1 MIFNSSAKGSSF
13 EVIFEKA
20 KKNPDVNWF
29 LWRLNAQNDKDIADL
44 TQFASLV
51 KKQANGEI
59 PLPILTEWGITPH
72 RSRMIAALLKE
83 KLAATSDKEIGFW
96 FPRIDKENI
105 IEFESKLGNY
115 YHSLMQANRIDA
127 LHFPSSY
134 FYLIDEEICISVSVQ
149 DLGWKNF
156 NSPAFEHK
164 LIEITFPRFHIPPV
178 LTVSVVLDD
187 LIAAARGKIINKL
200 AHTAAENNEF
210 FSRYIKFDGF
220 SIKTRFPVL
229 FESDLFPIKNR
240 KGQDYQFSYTQIFL
254 EKIFAKTE
262 TAAEYMEAINFEAY
276 SDLDILF
283 SPSKRENY
291 DFIQSF
297 LIYKGLAL
305 PQSQTNKKTLEKI
318 NNKLLGSLR
327 FYMTEEEIKEQ
338 IKSEIPDGNEE
349 FCEKIFS
356 EFRQSIIE
364 KEKQKSELTV
374 LFFTV
379 DFYGNRETIYIHAA
393 NFNRYI
399 NKILGDAADPI
410 EKQIRIDWKKK
421 LSKYHFDPEMFS
433 VNRFNALLF
442 ELIRRRDSVFGQ
454 ILCQKKCIFYLN
466 GLKKLNQFAAKLVL
480 FGIENMA
487 ETLKLDPHKIYSQTV
502 EEIKKEKSFFGRL
515 IFKFFNWYY
524 LRAYQNM
531 KEQPTIG
538 EDALTKSEIG
548 QAPILTTVGVSSVSQ
563 IDEQC
568 NRIWGELGADQI
580 PRHSLE
586 SNIKTDL
593 LEYFKNRDRIA
604 PSGLEIIFER
614 NANRIIKKA
623 PHLAVYREK
632 LFEFIKLYA
641 YKIIALT
648 PSLRAKFQSG

>member
-1 MIFNSSAKGSSF
+1 
-13 EVIFEKA
+13 
-20 KKNPDVNWF
+20 
-29 LWRLNAQNDKDIADL
+29 
-44 TQFASLV
+44 
-51 KKQANGEI
+51 
-59 PLPILTEWGITPH
+59 
-72 RSRMIAALLKE
+72 
-83 KLAATSDKEIGFW
+83 
-96 FPRIDKENI
+96 
-105 IEFESKLGNY
+105 
-115 YHSLMQANRIDA
+115 
-127 LHFPSSY
+127 
-134 FYLIDEEICISVSVQ
+134 
-149 DLGWKNF
+149 
-156 NSPAFEHK
+156 
-164 LIEITFPRFHIPPV
+164 
-178 LTVSVVLDD
+178 
-187 LIAAARGKIINKL
+187 
-200 AHTAAENNEF
+200 
-210 FSRYIKFDGF
+210 
-220 SIKTRFPVL
+220 
-229 FESDLFPIKNR
+229 
-240 KGQDYQFSYTQIFL
+240 
-254 EKIFAKTE
+254 
-262 TAAEYMEAINFEAY
+262 MEAINFEAY

-338 IKSEIPDGNEE
+338 IKSEIPDENEE

-568 NRIWGELGADQI
+568 NRIWIELGADQI

-593 LEYFKNRDRIA
+593 LEYFKNRDRIV